1 MAKVESFPL
10 LGTTSVL
17 ADHVI
22 YVVNEAADTDNK
34 LQLNTL
40 FPTISD
46 NGSAGQLLHTGSLT
60 NLTQINLKKIAA
72 ASTSS
77 GALTATTHGDGHL
90 LISLVENSL
99 DLSNCDNSSSGFITT
114 VNLTSNVGSTI
125 LPVANGGTGASSLT
139 NGGILLGSG
148 TGAVTAMAVLAKGSI
163 IAGDGTTDPAVVT
176 VGTNG
181 YLLQADSTA
190 GAGVSWLQTLPVANG
205 GTGATTLTANG
216 VLIGNGTSAV
226 TSVALATKGQIL
238 VGDGTGNP
246 SALTVGTD
254 GQLLMAN
261 AAAGNG
267 VQWINNH
274 LDLLDEFVMPGST
287 VLDMNNNIIDLG
299 TGWLSGNGTAEGIN
313 IDAAGKVFIG
323 EDTPT
328 AFFDTALN
336 IIGDISVS
344 NTSQFSMRGKANSGA
359 GLVMSFIAGGSTG
372 ASAGGM
378 VIKGGDSTGGNGN
391 GGSLTLGGGLKN
403 GSGDDGTIVFKTG
416 DTEAMSITT
425 AQDLNVKKSI
435 IFDSATEG
443 IVYTSMGTVTQAT
456 NHSTAVTVNAM
467 AGVITLAAVVLAT
480 GAEAQFTI
488 NNSAVQAD
496 SLILLTVDSPVEGSS
511 TDDSCMLAQ
520 VTGKADGAFKVILKN
535 VGDANTDANARK
547 INFLIINN
555 SV

>member
-1 MAKVESFPL
+1 MAKVEQFNLIANSSI
-10 LGTTSVL
+10 TS
-17 ADHVI
+17 DHML
-22 YVVNEAADTDNK
+22 YVVNESVDTDHK
-34 LQLNTL
+34 LQLNTMYPSL
-40 FPTISD
+40 SD
-46 NGSAGQLLHTGSLT
+46 QGSAGLAIHNGLT
-60 NLTQINLKKIAA
+60 NTTQINLKKIQV

-77 GALTATTHGDGHL
+77 GAVTIATHADGHL
-90 LISLVENSL
+90 LITLVESALNL
-99 DLSNCDNSSSGFITT
+99 ANCSNASSGFLTT
-114 VNLTSNVGSTI
+114 VNLTSNVGSTV
-125 LPVANGGTGASSLT
+125 LPVANGGTGAASLT
-139 NGGILLGSG
+139 DGGILLGSG

-261 AAAGNG
+261 AAAGSG

-336 IIGDISVS
+336 FIGDITVSGASVF
-344 NTSQFSMRGKANSGA
+344 QAKAVSGA
-359 GLVMSFIAGGSTG
+359 GSNISLIAGGSTG

-378 VIKGGDSTGGNGN
+378 VVKGGDSTGGNGN
-391 GGSLTLGGGLKN
+391 GGNLTLGGGLKN
-403 GSGDDGTIVFKTG
+403 GSGTDGTIVFKTG
-416 DTEAMSITT
+416 NTEAMSITA

-435 IFDSATEG
+435 IFNDATEG

-456 NHSTAVTVNAM
+456 NHSTTVTVNAM
-467 AGVITLAAVVLAT
+467 AGVITLAAIALAT
-480 GAEAQFTI
+480 GAEAQFQI

-496 SLILLTVDSPVEGSS
+496 SLILLTVDSPVVADS
-511 TDDSCMLAQ
+511 TDDSCVLAQ
-520 VTGKADGAFKVILKN
+520 VTGKADGSFKVILKN

>member
-1 MAKVESFPL
+1 MAKVETFPL

-22 YVVNEAADTDNK
+22 YVVNETADTDNK

-60 NLTQINLKKIAA
+60 NLTQINLKKIAT

-77 GALTATTHGDGHL
+77 GALTATTHADGHL
-90 LISLVENSL
+90 LISLVEASL
-99 DLSNCDNSSSGFITT
+99 DLANCSNSSSGFITT
-114 VNLTSNVGSTI
+114 VNLATNVGSTI
-125 LPVANGGTGASSLT
+125 LPVANGGTGAASLT
-139 NGGILLGSG
+139 DGGILLGSG

-226 TSVALATKGQIL
+226 TSIALATKGQIL

-261 AAAGNG
+261 AAAGSG

-336 IIGDISVS
+336 FIGDITVSGASVF
-344 NTSQFSMRGKANSGA
+344 QAKAVSGA
-359 GLVMSFIAGGSTG
+359 GSNISLIAGGSTG

-378 VIKGGDSTGGNGN
+378 VVKGGDSTGGNGN
-391 GGSLTLGGGLKN
+391 GGSLTLGGGIKN
-403 GSGDDGTIVFKTG
+403 GSGTDGTIIFKTG
-416 DTEAMSITT
+416 NTEAMSITA

-435 IFDSATEG
+435 IFNDATEG
-443 IVYTSMGTVTQAT
+443 IVYTSMGTVTQAS

-467 AGVITLAAVVLAT
+467 AGVITLAAIALAT
-480 GAEAQFTI
+480 GTEATFLVT
-488 NNSAVQAD
+488 NSAAQID
-496 SLILLTVDSPVEGSS
+496 SLILLTVDSPSIAAS
-511 TDDSCMLAQ
+511 TDDSVIIAQ
-520 VTGKADGAFKVILKN
+520 VAAKADGSFKIMLKN
-535 VGDANTDANARK
+535 VGDANTDDSARQ

-555 SV
+555 RV

>member
-1 MAKVESFPL
+1 
-10 LGTTSVL
+10 
-17 ADHVI
+17 
-22 YVVNEAADTDNK
+22 
-34 LQLNTL
+34 
-40 FPTISD
+40 
-46 NGSAGQLLHTGSLT
+46 
-60 NLTQINLKKIAA
+60 
-72 ASTSS
+72 
-77 GALTATTHGDGHL
+77 
-90 LISLVENSL
+90 
-99 DLSNCDNSSSGFITT
+99 
-114 VNLTSNVGSTI
+114 
-125 LPVANGGTGASSLT
+125 
-139 NGGILLGSG
+139 
-148 TGAVTAMAVLAKGSI
+148 MAVLAKGSI

-226 TSVALATKGQIL
+226 TSIALATKGQIL

-261 AAAGNG
+261 AAAGSG

-336 IIGDISVS
+336 FIGDITVSGASVF
-344 NTSQFSMRGKANSGA
+344 QAKAVSGA
-359 GLVMSFIAGGSTG
+359 GSNISLIAGGSTG

-378 VIKGGDSTGGNGN
+378 VVKGGDSTGGNGN
-391 GGSLTLGGGLKN
+391 GGSLTLGGGIKN
-403 GSGDDGTIVFKTG
+403 GSGTDGTIIFKTG
-416 DTEAMSITT
+416 NTEAMSITA

-435 IFDSATEG
+435 IFNDATEG
-443 IVYTSMGTVTQAT
+443 IVYTSMGTVTQAS

-467 AGVITLAAVVLAT
+467 AGVITLAAIALGT
-480 GAEAQFTI
+480 GAEAQFQI

-496 SLILLTVDSPVEGSS
+496 SLILLTVDSPVVADS
-511 TDDSCMLAQ
+511 TDDSCVLAQ
-520 VTGKADGAFKVILKN
+520 VTGKADGSFKVILKN